1 MLILFKYCSNIENC
15 ESFRGFDFIIII
27 IIILKWYND
36 SINFYWN
43 IIVNYFQ
50 LAKTFNLLVKIAY
63 FHINFGMDKK
73 KYKYFVIL
81 YMKPI
86 IIYYI
91 FCFFYFLYKIYKF
104 KRNKIYIYI
113 YTHLYSTSNFAYEF
127 ERIIINTGTI
137 NAGVH
142 SSKKKKSL
150 VSISI
155 FVA

>member
-1 MLILFKYCSNIENC
+1 MLILFKYCSDIENY

-36 SINFYWN
+36 SINFYWS

-91 FCFFYFLYKIYKF
+91 FFFFFYFIYKISKF
-104 KRNKIYIYI
+104 KRNKKNIY
-113 YTHLYSTSNFAYEF
+113 LYSTGNFADEF

-142 SSKKKKSL
+142 SSKKKKKKPL

>member
-1 MLILFKYCSNIENC
+1 MLILFKYYSDIENY

-91 FCFFYFLYKIYKF
+91 FCFFYFLYKISKF
-104 KRNKIYIYI
+104 KRNKKNIY
-113 YTHLYSTSNFAYEF
+113 LYSTSNFADEF

-142 SSKKKKSL
+142 SSKKKKKKKISL